1 MSGYAL
7 HPEAYADLDD
17 IRDYIAQEDSNA
29 ADRVSDRVS
38 CAR

>member
-17 IRDYIAQEDSNA
+17 IRELHCADNPDA
-29 ADRVSDRVS
+29 ADRVI
-38 CAR
+38 AGNL